1 MDEGRAVKKVDRGGG
16 RGRVSMF
23 NCSTLWTV
31 KLHLPFIFF
40 ISFFFSL
47 FLRFFFLFSISISI
61 SISFSISFSFSFS
74 FFCLCL
80 FPLTFFP
87 TCLFLGLS
95 HLPLISG
102 RIGCDGWLHS
112 PRRHITVSLGSF
124 AIKLL
129 EIAIQERGSV
139 VAAIGGY
146 KRRRCAEI

>member
-1 MDEGRAVKKVDRGGG
+1 MDEGRAVKKVDRGGGG

-40 ISFFFSL
+40 ISFFFR
-47 FLRFFFLFSISISI
+47 FFCVFFFLFSISISI
-61 SISFSISFSFSFS
+61 SISI
-74 FFCLCL
+74 FCLCL
-80 FPLTFFP
+80 FPLTFIP